1 MKWMAVT
8 VDVMIENM
16 EMTMIIKKCRL
27 TTILVADIRLKDP
40 TAIFFKSREFKD
52 VKHQIHM

>member
-1 MKWMAVT
+1 MAVT